1 MQVISLKFKY
11 TLLVCGL
18 LFSSFASANTE
29 GFNVESKNS
38 DGVVAIAL
46 TGECISS
53 FKENGEIPCN
63 RKMLYGAFDVVYSNA
78 YNKYITCGDW
88 GSFNYSSDGI
98 SWRETRFTDL
108 GKIELNRIAILDDNE
123 GYVAAVGNNGAIVAS
138 NNMGATWS
146 LRANPAGT
154 QDLQNIYSDG
164 EHFFIAVDGVTW
176 LYSDNGGFSW
186 SKRNDIAKLPQ
197 APQYLF
203 SNNGEYYIVGGSD
216 GAVYIS
222 ADNMSSWVQQK
233 SVLYKPEG
241 KSKYATFNSYLYAKK
256 QGLNL
261 LLGTDNT
268 LFVSDNSGIANDH
281 WTRIII
287 PTTVANEDFTGASI
301 DSKGDIYM
309 VSNAPSG
316 SNQNGSVYKSSN
328 GYDWVK
334 LVGYPNISFLDILA
348 IK

>member
-11 TLLVCGL
+11 ALFVCGL
-18 LFSSFASANTE
+18 LFSSFASATTD

-38 DGVVAIAL
+38 DEVVAAVL
-46 TGECISS
+46 GVNCIVS
-53 FKENGEIPCN
+53 FQENG
-63 RKMLYGAFDVVYSNA
+63 KMLCNKKTNFVTEAVIHSHA
-78 YNKYITCGDW
+78 YDKYITCGDY
-88 GSFNYSSDGI
+88 GSFYYSSNGEI
-98 SWRETRFTDL
+98 WRETMFSEL
-108 GKIELNRIAILDDNE
+108 SKIPFNRLALLNDDE
-123 GYVAAVGNNGAIVAS
+123 GYVVAVGDKGAIVAS

-186 SKRNDIAKLPQ
+186 SKHNDIAKLPQ

-203 SNNGEYYIVGGSD
+203 SNNGKYYIVGGSD
-216 GAVYIS
+216 GAVYTS

-233 SVLYKPEG
+233 SILYKPEG

-261 LLGTDNT
+261 LLGMDNT
-268 LFVSDNSGIANDH
+268 LFVSDNNGIANDH
-281 WTRIII
+281 WTRIVI
-287 PTTVANEDFTGASI
+287 PGSVAHENFIKASI

-309 VSNAPSG
+309 ISNAPSG
-316 SNQNGSVYKSSN
+316 NTDNGSVYKSSN

-334 LVGYPNISFLDILA
+334 LASGYHDEFLDIIA